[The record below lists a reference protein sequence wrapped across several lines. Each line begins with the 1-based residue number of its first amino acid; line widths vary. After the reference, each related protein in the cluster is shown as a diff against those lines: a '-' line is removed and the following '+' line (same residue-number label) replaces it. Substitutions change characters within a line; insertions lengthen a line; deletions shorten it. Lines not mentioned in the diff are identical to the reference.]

1 MSQPLFWAMHPIPMT
16 MLALG
21 KASVSNSQFPVCM
34 PLSCS
39 LEFSTSKS
47 YMVRFSV
54 LNELIT
60 WQCWLW
66 VEVSQGMEQQGRSGA
81 EKNSGER
88 FGRKYR
94 FWAPVWGEDLAE
106 KKVKLK
112 SFQSNSTTSCLTG
125 ALGCSSQEG
134 KLGVTNSL
142 ESCSLDLPAEE
153 WYRLLLIE
161 LTHEH

>member
-16 MLALG
+16 VLALG
-21 KASVSNSQFPVCM
+21 KASVSNSQFPMCM

-39 LEFSTSKS
+39 LEFSTSES

-66 VEVSQGMEQQGRSGA
+66 VEVSQGMGQQGRSGA

-88 FGRKYR
+88 FGQKYR
-94 FWAPVWGEDLAE
+94 FWAPVGEDLAE
-106 KKVKLK
+106 KKAKLK
-112 SFQSNSTTSCLTG
+112 SFRAIQQHP
-125 ALGCSSQEG
+125 AWQVP
-134 KLGVTNSL
+134 LGVLVRKENLRSQNSL

-153 WYRLLLIE
+153 WIDCC
-161 LTHEH
+161 